1 MGMRALA
8 DYRGQWLMFFS
19 HPADFTP
26 VCASEFI
33 AFARAADR
41 FKALD
46 CALLGLSVDSLFS
59 HLAWLASIRAQ
70 FGVEI
75 PFPLIE
81 DPSMAI
87 ARRYGMIAPQAPDT
101 ALVRAVFIID
111 PQGII
116 RAILWYPMTTGRS
129 VEELLRL
136 VAALRTSDAHQ
147 VSTPEGWQPG
157 GDVIMPPPQ
166 TAEALYKEAD
176 SAGWYYRTD
185 SLDKRPTKEKRR

>member
-1 MGMRALA
+1 MGTCALS
-8 DYRGQWLMFFS
+8 DYRRRWLILFS

-33 AFARAADR
+33 AFARAADC
-41 FKALD
+41 FKALE
-46 CALLGLSVDSLFS
+46 CALLALSVDSLFS

-70 FGVEI
+70 CGVEI
-75 PFPLIE
+75 PFPVIE

-101 ALVRAVFIID
+101 TLVRAVFVID
-111 PQGII
+111 PLGII
-116 RAILWYPMTTGRS
+116 RTILCYPMTTGRS

-136 VAALRTSDAHQ
+136 VAALRVTDAHQ

-166 TAEALYKEAD
+166 TAEELYKEPDA
-176 SAGWYYRTD
+176 AGWYYHTGSVGKRTG
-185 SLDKRPTKEKRR
+185 KRKRG